1 MQNLYSKF
9 CHIQQKGV
17 KCPHFQELPIEES
30 LQLQK
35 AIRLADEVGF
45 DIETLAEGGGQ
56 LLDDLVENVAQ
67 ERHGDA

>member
-1 MQNLYSKF
+1 M
-9 CHIQQKGV
+9 

-30 LQLQK
+30 LQLQNT
-35 AIRLADEVGF
+35 IRLADEVGF

-56 LLDDLVENVAQ
+56 LLDDLAENFAQ

>member
-1 MQNLYSKF
+1 M
-9 CHIQQKGV
+9 

-35 AIRLADEVGF
+35 AIRWADEVGF
-45 DIETLAEGGGQ
+45 DIETLAKGGGQ
-56 LLDDLVENVAQ
+56 LLDDLAENVAQ